1 MSSGA
6 GPFGAAPA
14 LVGRWG
20 GGTLSDGRGV
30 REIGRAV
37 LEVGS
42 ADGASKADAAGGADG
57 VGTAGGTK
65 MEAPDEGGAAVASD
79 CAGTGEAG
87 ESLER
92 ARSIHASPAD
102 TATTTSTSHGHTGAV
117 LVDLDAERG

>member
-20 GGTLSDGRGV
+20 GGTLSGGRGV

-42 ADGASKADAAGGADG
+42 A
-57 VGTAGGTK
+57 
-65 MEAPDEGGAAVASD
+65 GGAAVASD

-117 LVDLDAERG
+117 LVDLDAERGCVASGEDSADCATAI